1 MNLIAAVQKCRAE
14 GAESEV
20 FPQFLSGFTQEKG
33 PLGVEEDSGCL
44 LLEQIAGKMMRDC
57 VSFLV

>member
-20 FPQFLSGFTQEKG
+20 FPQILSGFTQEKG
-33 PLGVEEDSGCL
+33 AQDL
-44 LLEQIAGKMMRDC
+44 LVWRRTVVVFCWSRLQGK
-57 VSFLV
+57 